1 MKVLTLNEV
10 ISKYIEKGFG
20 TMNKNDFEVWIFHYL
35 LEHEL
40 QGKKN
45 YEISIALKIPESKVK
60 RLRYEA
66 ELKYSNNTSVDKYN
80 MVCEH
85 LKQAHFKKDGKCI
98 QFVIEDIYLRRYLD
112 STLKAGGRFSDSSFN
127 SEIVSMDFDDL
138 EYFLCIP
145 TDGKEEINKLLK
157 KFKKTRTTR
166 N

>member
-1 MKVLTLNEV
+1 MKELTLNEV

-20 TMNKNDFEVWIFHYL
+20 SMNKNDFEVWIFHYL

-45 YEISIALKIPESKVK
+45 YEISIGLKIPKSKVK

-66 ELKYSNNTSVDKYN
+66 ELKYSNNTSVEKYN

-98 QFVIEDIYLRRYLD
+98 QI
-112 STLKAGGRFSDSSFN
+112 GRASCRERVSSP
-127 SEIVSMDFDDL
+127 V
-138 EYFLCIP
+138 
-145 TDGKEEINKLLK
+145 
-157 KFKKTRTTR
+157 
-166 N
+166 